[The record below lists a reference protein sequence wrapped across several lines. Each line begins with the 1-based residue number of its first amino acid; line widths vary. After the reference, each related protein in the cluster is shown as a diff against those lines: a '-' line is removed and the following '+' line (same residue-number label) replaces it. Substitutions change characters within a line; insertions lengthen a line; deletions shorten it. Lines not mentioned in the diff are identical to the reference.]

1 MSCLATRL
9 GLVPSVT
16 GPRRVAVEFT
26 ASEFQHLEKAV
37 AATQSPL
44 GDWCHAVLVAV
55 ANYENEQ
62 REKGKEQVA
71 A

>member
-1 MSCLATRL
+1 
-9 GLVPSVT
+9 VPPVT

-26 ASEFQHLEKAV
+26 ASEFQRLEKVV

-44 GDWCHAVLVAV
+44 GDWCRAVLVAV